1 MRLVMILNQIQAG
14 VGTKD
19 DVKFPLTATKEVIG
33 PGVTLKPLLTD
44 SEQNLLVTI
53 YMGEQTYTDSPDIIR
68 RKIKGML
75 ERLNI
80 EGVIC
85 GPSFNYPAFSKMSL
99 ELAQYI
105 QEEMKLKVICAMS
118 EENES
123 LISAYKEEIDIVK
136 MPKKGGVG
144 LNESYKT
151 ICKVLKAK
159 ENNKGRETYKQ
170 LIY

>member
-1 MRLVMILNQIQAG
+1 
-14 VGTKD
+14 
-19 DVKFPLTATKEVIG
+19 
-33 PGVTLKPLLTD
+33 
-44 SEQNLLVTI
+44 
-53 YMGEQTYTDSPDIIR
+53 
-68 RKIKGML
+68 
-75 ERLNI
+75 
-80 EGVIC
+80 
-85 GPSFNYPAFSKMSL
+85 MSL